1 MSRQRFLRLVAVPL
15 ILFAAFSGAAFALA
29 KLHFARPGVPHSN
42 GPVALGDSYR
52 GETLFSQN
60 CASCHG
66 AGGEGGGIGPKLA
79 GASITLAAAKAQ
91 IDTGGGA
98 MPGGLVKGQQEK
110 DVLAYLAGIL
120 ATP

>member
-1 MSRQRFLRLVAVPL
+1 MSRPRFVRLVVVPL
-15 ILFAAFSGAAFALA
+15 VLFAAFSGAAFALA
-29 KLHFARPGVPHSN
+29 KLHFAKPGVPHAN

-66 AGGEGGGIGPKLA
+66 KGGSGGIGPRLI
-79 GASITLAAAKAQ
+79 GLPITLSAAKAQ
-91 IDTGGGA
+91 IDVGSGGS
-98 MPGGLVKGQQEK
+98 MPAGLVKGQQEK
-110 DVLAYLAGIL
+110 DVLAYLATIL